1 MFEHDFIEVDKI
13 DNFLAFL
20 WNIDWRDPWL
30 IGLIIFHISVFMM
43 AILTRNYGNFQAVL
57 FFCLLLLVYFS
68 ESINELAATNWKIFS
83 RQQYFDSNGLFI
95 SVVFSIPILLNCILM
110 VGSWLYQSTQL
121 MTNLKIAQLKEQIRK
136 EKESTESKKV
146 KSE

>member
-1 MFEHDFIEVDKI
+1 
-13 DNFLAFL
+13 
-20 WNIDWRDPWL
+20 
-30 IGLIIFHISVFMM
+30 MM